1 MAQEKKDNS
10 LEERKVKALEN
21 IANTLEDLNDW
32 FYSTETD
39 VWSDRIAFYLNEFY
53 QLAKAKTVGPTN
65 RPTRDAERETPS
77 DETPTEIEE

>member
-32 FYSTETD
+32 SVNLNFLALDTD
-39 VWSDRIAFYLNEFY
+39 EPKKIDNTKGGKICPNCGVSL
-53 QLAKAKTVGPTN
+53 
-65 RPTRDAERETPS
+65 
-77 DETPTEIEE
+77 